1 MASNDRISKVLTVAV
16 ALCLVCSVVV
26 SSAAVLLR
34 DAQEANKAR
43 DKKSNIL
50 AAAGLLEPDMSVEE
64 QFEKIEVKMVDIA
77 TGKFTDV
84 VSPDT
89 YEQRKA
95 AKNPELS
102 VSLSKEEDV
111 AGISRRAKYA
121 VVYLVRNG
129 DDLEKVVLPVR
140 GSGLWSTLYGF
151 IAIEGDLN
159 TVAGLGFYEHGET
172 PGLGG
177 EVDNPLW
184 KDNWPGKKIYGEDG
198 EVQLT
203 VIKGSVDKSRPEA
216 IHQVDGLSGATLTT
230 RGVDNLI
237 EFWMGENGFGKFLSN
252 LKAGEA

>member
-129 DDLEKVVLPVR
+129 DDLDKVVLPVR
-140 GSGLWSTLYGF
+140 GPGLWSTLYGF

-184 KDNWPGKKIYGEDG
+184 KGNWPGKKIYGDDG
-198 EVQLT
+198 DVQLT

-216 IHQVDGLSGATLTT
+216 IYQVDGLSGATLTT

>member
-43 DKKSNIL
+43 DKKSNIS

-111 AGISRRAKYA
+111 AGISA
-121 VVYLVRNG
+121 VQNMLLCIWCAMVMILKR
-129 DDLEKVVLPVR
+129 
-140 GSGLWSTLYGF
+140 WCC
-151 IAIEGDLN
+151 
-159 TVAGLGFYEHGET
+159 
-172 PGLGG
+172 
-177 EVDNPLW
+177 
-184 KDNWPGKKIYGEDG
+184 
-198 EVQLT
+198 Q
-203 VIKGSVDKSRPEA
+203 
-216 IHQVDGLSGATLTT
+216 SGALVSGQRCMVLLPLRVISIPSLVWVSMSTA
-230 RGVDNLI
+230 RPRPG
-237 EFWMGENGFGKFLSN
+237 W
-252 LKAGEA
+252 